1 MRIINSVA
9 ARDVRDQ
16 SRDRD
21 QKSSL
26 YRDYDRD
33 QRLNPRLYNDFNFV
47 SFQVMFLY
55 IINHLIIVILISCNT
70 KKKNTKTRDML
81 NQAAPDSGLDHWNR
95 YQSVDLEKTVKT
107 GSQVYSKI
115 LYGFNAIS

>member
-1 MRIINSVA
+1 
-9 ARDVRDQ
+9 
-16 SRDRD
+16 
-21 QKSSL
+21 
-26 YRDYDRD
+26 
-33 QRLNPRLYNDFNFV
+33 
-47 SFQVMFLY
+47 
-55 IINHLIIVILISCNT
+55 
-70 KKKNTKTRDML
+70 ML